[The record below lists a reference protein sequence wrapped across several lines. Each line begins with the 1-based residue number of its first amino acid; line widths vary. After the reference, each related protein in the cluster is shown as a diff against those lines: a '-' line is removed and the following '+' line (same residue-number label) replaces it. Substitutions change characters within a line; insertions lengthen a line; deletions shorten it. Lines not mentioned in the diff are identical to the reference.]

1 MAAKRCPLNR
11 GSVLGEFTDNFVN
24 KIMEK
29 DNNKPT
35 QSSLF
40 PHFSILCQTSA
51 DLIELCFILCALL
64 LKPISITFR

>member
-1 MAAKRCPLNR
+1 MAAKGCPLNR
-11 GSVLGEFTDNFVN
+11 GSVLGEFADNFVN

-40 PHFSILCQTSA
+40 PHFSILYQTSA
-51 DLIELCFILCALL
+51 DLIELCFILCASL
-64 LKPISITFR
+64 LKPISFTFR